1 MGKAGVAALL
11 LLLLAAMPAMA
22 RQPSDEKQ
30 DAAKSDPLPVGEAV
44 RNAGHIATQPVRDVG
59 IAKAEIE
66 PVLAIAV
73 ANPYSLQ
80 GLKRCADLG
89 AAIVA
94 LNDVL
99 GPDFTGGF
107 PKKENRV
114 GRLAA
119 AGGKTVVNSI
129 LPFRG
134 LVREVSGAAPA
145 ERRKSAAIDVGYAR
159 RGFLRGVYET
169 RRCKPAIDT
178 SPN

>member
-1 MGKAGVAALL
+1 MA
-11 LLLLAAMPAMA
+11 LLLLAATSARAEQPKETESTAAPA
-22 RQPSDEKQ
+22 D
-30 DAAKSDPLPVGEAV
+30 DPLPVGEAV

-59 IAKAEIE
+59 IAKAEID

-80 GLKRCADLG
+80 GLKRCDDLG
-89 AAIVA
+89 AALLA
-94 LNDVL
+94 LNKVL
-99 GPDFTGGF
+99 GPDFTGGY
-107 PKKENRV
+107 PNKENRV

-145 ERRKSAAIDVGYAR
+145 ERRRNAAIDVGYAR